1 MIYKFDTKIINNE
14 EGRKFIIQI
23 IDFFVNKVIEKT
35 ESNKAINT
43 DSEKYLEKRYY
54 RNYKFIKDS
63 INISNSSEDI
73 YYVLVRKAAIYIDF
87 IEDGIKHDNY
97 FPLDILDMFELTS
110 WFESNIDKYRTNEII
125 IVLIN
130 KLFYSPSSNSNIN
143 SSMNNT
149 QDNNTHN

>member
-1 MIYKFDTKIINNE
+1 MLPDT
-14 EGRKFIIQI
+14 GHLRQSTLQPYST
-23 IDFFVNKVIEKT
+23 DVHMSRCPLPT
-35 ESNKAINT
+35 SNLSPLHFRLPCQKR
-43 DSEKYLEKRYY
+43 RYY

-73 YYVLVRKAAIYIDF
+73 YYVLVRKAALYIDF

-110 WFESNIDKYRTNEII
+110 WFESNIDKYSTNEII

-130 KLFYSPSSNSNIN
+130 KLFYSIYR
-143 SSMNNT
+143 T
-149 QDNNTHN
+149 IFI

>member
-35 ESNKAINT
+35 ERNRAINT

-63 INISNSSEDI
+63 INISNSSEDV
-73 YYVLVRKAAIYIDF
+73 YYVLVRKATIYIDF
-87 IEDGIKHDNY
+87 IEDGIKPDNY

-130 KLFYSPSSNSNIN
+130 KLFYSIYR
-143 SSMNNT
+143 T
-149 QDNNTHN
+149 IFI

>member
-1 MIYKFDTKIINNE
+1 MIYKFDAEIINNE

-35 ESNKAINT
+35 ESNRAINT

-73 YYVLVRKAAIYIDF
+73 YYVLVRKAALYIDF

-110 WFESNIDKYRTNEII
+110 WFESNIDKYSTNEII

-130 KLFYSPSSNSNIN
+130 KLFYSIYLVQSHLSFPIYIFSK
-143 SSMNNT
+143 
-149 QDNNTHN
+149 